1 MAERNA
7 ITAAGLGII
16 AAAQAGTIP
25 RVKFTSVRAGSGSHA
40 ASEDLSALMGLAAEK
55 ARFAVSD
62 VTALGSDTVQIGA
75 LLSNAGVSTGFRITE
90 VGVYAEDAGGQEVLY
105 AIFTKGAAE
114 ADFLPANTAG
124 NESSIYYR
132 CNVAVSN
139 AAQVT
144 AADDHSAY
152 AHVTDLNALK
162 ARVQALELVPT
173 AWEVTLRAAA
183 WSASAPYTQ
192 EVVLP
197 GCKAMDVLEL
207 GKAIAKTGSIE
218 AAKAARK
225 WLGAIDGGES
235 KDGKAVLFCTIK
247 KPTEDFKVKV
257 RRIAGNG

>member
-25 RVKFTSVRAGSGSHA
+25 RVKFTSVRAGSGEHA
-40 ASEDLSALMGLAAEK
+40 ASEDLSALTGLAAEK

-90 VGVYAEDAGGQEVLY
+90 VGVYAEDASGQEALY

-114 ADFLPANTAG
+114 ADFLPANAAG

-162 ARVQALELVPT
+162 ARVRALELVPT

-192 EVVLP
+192 EVDLP
-197 GCKAMDVLEL
+197 GCKSTDVLEL
-207 GKAIAKTGSIE
+207 GKAIAKTGSVE

-235 KDGKAVLFCTIK
+235 KDGKAVLFCAVK

>member
-1 MAERNA
+1 M
-7 ITAAGLGII
+7 
-16 AAAQAGTIP
+16 
-25 RVKFTSVRAGSGSHA
+25 
-40 ASEDLSALMGLAAEK
+40 
-55 ARFAVSD
+55 
-62 VTALGSDTVQIGA
+62 
-75 LLSNAGVSTGFRITE
+75 
-90 VGVYAEDAGGQEVLY
+90 YAEDATGQEVLY

-114 ADFLPANTAG
+114 ADFLPANAAG

-162 ARVQALELVPT
+162 ARVQALEITPT

-192 EVVLP
+192 EVALP
-197 GCKAMDVLEL
+197 GCKATDVLEL
-207 GKAIAKTGSIE
+207 GKAIAKTGSAE

-235 KDGKAVLFCTIK
+235 KDGKAVLFCAVK
-247 KPTEDFKVKV
+247 KPTEDFKVKI

>member
-1 MAERNA
+1 M
-7 ITAAGLGII
+7 
-16 AAAQAGTIP
+16 
-25 RVKFTSVRAGSGSHA
+25 
-40 ASEDLSALMGLAAEK
+40 
-55 ARFAVSD
+55 
-62 VTALGSDTVQIGA
+62 
-75 LLSNAGVSTGFRITE
+75 
-90 VGVYAEDAGGQEVLY
+90 
-105 AIFTKGAAE
+105 
-114 ADFLPANTAG
+114 
-124 NESSIYYR
+124 
-132 CNVAVSN
+132 
-139 AAQVT
+139 T

-197 GCKAMDVLEL
+197 GCKATDVLEL
-207 GKAIAKTGSIE
+207 GKAIAKTGSVE

-235 KDGKAVLFCTIK
+235 KDGKAVLFCAVK

>member
-1 MAERNA
+1 MAERNT

-25 RVKFTSVRAGSGSHA
+25 RVKFTSVRAGSGEHA
-40 ASEDLSALMGLAAEK
+40 VSALTGLAAEK

-75 LLSNAGVSTGFRITE
+75 LLSNAGVSAGFRITE
-90 VGVYAEDAGGQEVLY
+90 VGVYAEDASGQEALY

-162 ARVQALELVPT
+162 ARVQALEITPT

-192 EVVLP
+192 EVDLP
-197 GCKAMDVLEL
+197 GCKATDVLEL
-207 GKAIAKTGSIE
+207 GKAISKTGSAA

-235 KDGKAVLFCTIK
+235 RDGGAVLFCAVK
-247 KPTEDFKVKV
+247 KPIADFKVKI